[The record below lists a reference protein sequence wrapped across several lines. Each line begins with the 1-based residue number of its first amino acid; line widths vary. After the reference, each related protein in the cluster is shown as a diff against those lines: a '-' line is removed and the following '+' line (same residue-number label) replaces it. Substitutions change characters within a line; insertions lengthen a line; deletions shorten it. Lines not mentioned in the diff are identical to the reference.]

1 MIRPGAPAGNDPPSV
16 PVTGRF
22 DQDLHTARSETEVS
36 SRRTFILV
44 GALVIGG
51 LAAFLTLN
59 YVRGVENES
68 ASQNQL
74 VEVLVAKGPLPRGTS
89 ADVALASD
97 QITMAKRRR
106 ADLPVNAVRRNAEI
120 AGQVAAV
127 ELGGGEII
135 TSNMFVAD
143 SELSGS
149 KSTSLDKGNVAITI
163 SVDQA
168 AGVAGLVQPGDSIN
182 ILATVTPEEG
192 DGGLTT
198 AGATQ
203 GEGGFRISR
212 PAVYAFQD
220 VKVLAVGQNLGQ
232 PVASDSSDEASA
244 PQEFTGLITVQLPPE
259 DAALLAGL
267 RDSSLYLTL
276 NRPDYEPA
284 PVPFRNWVG
293 ATPGITGSSP
303 YNNGQ

>member
-1 MIRPGAPAGNDPPSV
+1 
-16 PVTGRF
+16 
-22 DQDLHTARSETEVS
+22 VS

-59 YVRGVENES
+59 YVRGVENET
-68 ASQNQL
+68 AEQNQL

-89 ADVALASD
+89 ADVALAGD
-97 QITMAKRRR
+97 QIAMAKRRR

-127 ELGGGEII
+127 DLGGGEII

-198 AGATQ
+198 SGVPQ
-203 GEGGFRISR
+203 GDGGFRISR

-232 PVASDSSDEASA
+232 PVASDSTDEETAV
-244 PQEFTGLITVQLPPE
+244 QEFTGLITVQLPPE
-259 DAALLAGL
+259 DAVLLAGI

-293 ATPGITGSSP
+293 ATSGITGSSP